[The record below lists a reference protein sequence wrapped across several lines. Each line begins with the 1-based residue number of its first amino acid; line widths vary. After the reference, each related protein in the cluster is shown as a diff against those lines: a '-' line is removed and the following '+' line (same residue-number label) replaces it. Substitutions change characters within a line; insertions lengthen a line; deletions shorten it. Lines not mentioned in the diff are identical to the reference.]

1 MAASFTTA
9 GGRYW
14 KIQQYF
20 ITIWDCSAYHKLRQ
34 LHFINLRRESQNSTR
49 FHLSQHGLL
58 IYGTKCDNC
67 FNLQQLR
74 KSNANWR
81 TTCTNGRSNH
91 VIMIF
96 PPFFTFAVSIAKRPV
111 FPFVNNASIYL
122 KFLNRSASITSLCL
136 RILTLLLF
144 HFFNPC
150 LKKND
155 ELSAFAEKKYERA
168 SCLAV
173 TFTGGSVSPFTHT
186 FFQKNL

>member
-1 MAASFTTA
+1 MAASFTTV
-9 GGRYW
+9 GGRCW

-34 LHFINLRRESQNSTR
+34 QFINLRGESQNSTM
-49 FHLSQHGLL
+49 FHLSQHGL
-58 IYGTKCDNC
+58 IYGTKRGNY

-74 KSNANWR
+74 KSNVNWR

-91 VIMIF
+91 AIMIF

-122 KFLNRSASITSLCL
+122 KFLNRSVSITSLCL

-150 LKKND
+150 
-155 ELSAFAEKKYERA
+155 
-168 SCLAV
+168 
-173 TFTGGSVSPFTHT
+173 
-186 FFQKNL
+186 